1 MKLPFMLVVGR
12 SAAETGQLLVFIMRV
27 AWLLFACY
35 VYVGAVDM
43 IRWLAQ

>member
-1 MKLPFMLVVGR
+1 VSRHLSDTESQLVVN
-12 SAAETGQLLVFIMRV
+12 LLMRV